1 MTNLEKYNAIFTE
14 VFGATTEQLGDNYS
28 KETVSEWD
36 SVHQLNIISLLEETF
51 DLMLDPEDIMAC
63 TSYNAGKEILAKNDI
78 PL

>member
-1 MTNLEKYNAIFTE
+1 MTNLDKYNAIFTE
-14 VFGATTEQLGDNYS
+14 VFGATVDELGANYN

-78 PL
+78 LL